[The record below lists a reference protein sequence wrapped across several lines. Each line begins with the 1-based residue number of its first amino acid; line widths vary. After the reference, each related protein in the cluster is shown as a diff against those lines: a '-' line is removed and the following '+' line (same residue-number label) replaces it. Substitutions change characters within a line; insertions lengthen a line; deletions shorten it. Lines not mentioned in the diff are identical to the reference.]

1 MNDFDRDGF
10 EMDGPDRTGMHRPG
24 GEGRDSGMGTPA
36 DVADFDPA
44 LFGLWAQHG
53 SYEARS
59 TEPAADDGWPCEPGH
74 CANGATLEFKS
85 AESPPGDDLR
95 RLLNDMTIEMRD
107 QFAYFRELRR
117 SAETAGEADGDETQA
132 KIARADVKAATDA
145 MSLIIRTL
153 EKVDG
158 LQRQLAH
165 DRELEAE
172 RNAGS
177 ESHEQAKERFLELIN
192 DRAQTLYEQWK
203 RDGASADIGGSASG
217 AGPPGKPERAAQG
230 GSG

>member
-1 MNDFDRDGF
+1 MNEFDKDGF
-10 EMDGPDRTGMHRPG
+10 AMDGTRMHRPG
-24 GEGRDSGMGTPA
+24 GEGRGADRRSPA

-44 LFGLWAQHG
+44 LFGLWAQRG
-53 SYEARS
+53 SYDVRS
-59 TEPAADDGWPCEPGH
+59 ADPAADDSWPCDPEHRTTGSM
-74 CANGATLEFKS
+74 LEFKS
-85 AESPPGDDLR
+85 AESPPGDELR
-95 RLLNDMTIEMRD
+95 RLLNEMTIEMRD

-117 SAETAGEADGDETQA
+117 AAEKAGEADGDETQA

-165 DRELEAE
+165 DRDLEAE
-172 RNAGS
+172 RSAGS
-177 ESHEQAKERFLELIN
+177 ESHEQAKERFLKLIN
-192 DRAQTLYEQWK
+192 DRARMLYEQWK
-203 RDGASADIGGSASG
+203 RDGAPEDTGGVGSSG
-217 AGPPGKPERAAQG
+217 AGPPGKPQRAAQG